1 MELLAVSSGFLSM
14 DLASY
19 YRYQAGSAR
28 RLACVQ
34 AQHESKVLLQ
44 RVAQEYDALA
54 DSSIEIPRSGKV
66 QEYASFPTGFW
77 SDVIARFRFRVD
89 TPSRV

>member
-1 MELLAVSSGFLSM
+1 MELLAVSSVFLRM
-14 DLASY
+14 DLPSY
-19 YRYQAGSAR
+19 YRYQADSAR
-28 RLACVQ
+28 RLARLQ

-54 DSSIEIPRSGKV
+54 DSSMEISHSGKV
-66 QEYASFPTGFW
+66 QEHASFPTGFW
-77 SDVIARFRFRVD
+77 PDVIARLRFRVD

>member
-1 MELLAVSSGFLSM
+1 MELLAVSSVFVRM

-19 YRYQAGSAR
+19 YRYQADSAR
-28 RLACVQ
+28 RLARVQ

-54 DSSIEIPRSGKV
+54 DSSVEIPHSGKV
-66 QEYASFPTGFW
+66 QQHASFPTGFW
-77 SDVIARFRFRVD
+77 SDVIARLRFRVD